1 MKKIHKIP
9 RGANAGVAFL
19 GVELSDTAPLIISIF
34 LSIPLS
40 SGGSWWL
47 PIICVIAGFFVT
59 KTYVAFNKGQLNG
72 YLQTL
77 LYSYGIEGYSSAFDR
92 QNKLFIG
99 NSIIS
104 NTSLIVDKE
113 NQ

>member
-19 GVELSDTAPLIISIF
+19 GVELADTAPLVISIF
-34 LSIPLS
+34 MSIPLS

-47 PIICVIAGFFVT
+47 PIICVVAGFFAT
-59 KTYVAFNKGQLNG
+59 KLYVEFNSGQLNG
-72 YLQTL
+72 HTQTL

-99 NSIIS
+99 DSVIS
-104 NTSLIVDKE
+104 NTSAFVDMK
-113 NQ
+113 N